1 MFALFED
8 ILPNLFRGRLDG
20 SVCVGCSE
28 EEIQAAVEAAVLGVD
43 PAIRLV
49 SGYQRKL
56 REVVVPALAY
66 VNQLVEQ
73 IPGVVDINSKSF
85 SNDPRVNAF
94 FVNAED
100 MRRAFSRSS
109 ELRDFLA
116 DCESTEVDSC
126 TALLCMK
133 MTERQVLGMELNGD
147 QVKRDVPQITVSFSD
162 HQISSPG
169 LTEDD
174 VRQGLKKCLFQSL
187 VNNALENLANCRA
200 TVQQLD
206 AERRVL
212 YARARSLEHPGL
224 PLGEQG
230 DLDVGL
236 QMSELNRKLSEL
248 AQARHEKHCLGPEGT
263 LEQLREVFRQPE
275 SFVRLTNST
284 LNLSRLGVKLDPQA
298 SGGGRVDIAEVTL
311 GSGQRRV
318 VVLARFPR
326 EELLP
331 SQDFLSN
338 VSHYLQL

>member
-1 MFALFED
+1 MFAIFED
-8 ILPNLFRGRLDG
+8 FLPSIFRGKLDPG
-20 SVCVGCSE
+20 IGVCCSE

-49 SGYQRKL
+49 PGYQRKL
-56 REVVVPALAY
+56 KEVVIPALAY
-66 VNQLVEQ
+66 INHLVEQ
-73 IPGVVDINSKSF
+73 IPGVVEINGKSF
-85 SNDPRVNAF
+85 SDDPRVNAF
-94 FVNAED
+94 FVNVED

-116 DCESTEVDSC
+116 DCQRTEVNSC

-162 HQISSPG
+162 HQITSPG

-174 VRQGLKKCLFQSL
+174 VRLGLKKCLFQSL
-187 VNNALENLANCRA
+187 VNNALELLANCRA

-206 AERRVL
+206 AERRTL
-212 YARARSLEHPGL
+212 YARARTLEHPGASR
-224 PLGEQG
+224 GEPG
-230 DLDVGL
+230 DLEAGL
-236 QMSELNRKLSEL
+236 AMTEVNRKLSEL
-248 AQARHEKHCLGPEGT
+248 AQARHEKHCLGPDGT
-263 LEQLREVFRQPE
+263 LEQLREVFRQPDK
-275 SFVRLTNST
+275 FVRLANNS
-284 LNLSRLGVKLDPQA
+284 LNLSRLGVKLDLQA
-298 SGGGRVDIAEVTL
+298 AGGSRVDIAEVEL
-311 GSGQRRV
+311 GGGTRRV

-338 VSHYLQL
+338 VSHYLRI